1 MNLPQFS
8 VRRPVTTIMIFS
20 AIVLLG
26 VISWNRL
33 PQELFPP
40 ITYPQLTIVSTYENA
55 APEEIETQITRI
67 IEESI
72 GTVSNLRSITS
83 ISKEGISI
91 VMAEFL
97 WGTNMDFA
105 ALGVREKLD
114 LIKERLPIDAEE
126 PIVKKFNPFDLPIMT
141 LSITGNMPPAKLRLI
156 TEKYIEDEI
165 EKIEGVASAEVTGGI
180 EREILVEIDQDKLRA
195 SGIPIMDVV
204 NAIRNANINYPA
216 GTIKEVFTEYLI
228 RTIGEF
234 KEVSEIENISIGGE
248 EEEWRHRFPQYSR
261 IEEPQLIPEEKM
273 RPEVKLILLKEIAT
287 VSDTF
292 KEVTSISRY
301 NGMENISVSIQ
312 KQAVAN
318 TLNVANKI
326 KSQLKQIEKE
336 IPKGVDVEI
345 IYDQSTF
352 IKNSINGVRN
362 AALEGGVLAFLV
374 LLVFL
379 RNFRSSI
386 IVTLSIPISIMVTFA
401 PIPAATVA
409 ALVPTTPPPRIMTLA
424 GATPG
429 TPPKII
435 PRPFIGCSRYLAPC
449 WTDILPA
456 ISLMGVSRGRRPLG
470 SWRVS

>member
-318 TLNVANKI
+318 KI

-386 IVTLSIPISIMVTFA
+386 IVTLSIPISIMVTFSFMYFGGLSLNMMSLGGLA
-401 PIPAATVA
+401 LGVGMLVDNAVVVIENIFRHRQYGEKKKEAAT
-409 ALVPTTPPPRIMTLA
+409 
-424 GATPG
+424 GATSESS
-429 TPPKII
+429 K
-435 PRPFIGCSRYLAPC
+435 
-449 WTDILPA
+449 
-456 ISLMGVSRGRRPLG
+456 RR
-470 SWRVS
+470 